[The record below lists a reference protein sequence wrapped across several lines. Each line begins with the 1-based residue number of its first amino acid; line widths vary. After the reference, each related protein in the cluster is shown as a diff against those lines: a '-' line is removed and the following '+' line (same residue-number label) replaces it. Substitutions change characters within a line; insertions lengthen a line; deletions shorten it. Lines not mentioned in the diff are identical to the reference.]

1 MSRVRSCKFTP
12 SAVAVG
18 VLVLATLAAPEARGA
33 SAKPDLALGR
43 MTAPASSAPGGTFT
57 LAVKI
62 LNEGGRAAR
71 SSRARVYLAPR
82 ARMSRGRVR
91 LGSGARVVACV
102 DVGRKV
108 RERREGN
115 NCRLARGW
123 QLVKATMPCVTDCGP
138 QPPCRVSCD
147 PSPCAMPGFAPVTWP
162 SAGWLP
168 YAAS

>member
-91 LGSGARVVACV
+91 LSSGARVVASVAVKRLRGRHHRTVRIQAAVPPALVPGTYRVVACV
-102 DVGRKV
+102 DVGRKCENGGKETTADS
-108 RERREGN
+108 RAGGN
-115 NCRLARGW
+115 WSRGRCH
-123 QLVKATMPCVTDCGP
+123 A
-138 QPPCRVSCD
+138 
-147 PSPCAMPGFAPVTWP
+147 
-162 SAGWLP
+162 
-168 YAAS
+168 